1 MLINRE
7 LTIEQ
12 IRTRLVEGIRDY
24 FKGCGMTKAVLGLSG
39 GIDSAVVAALAVEAL
54 GKDNVHGI
62 MLPSDFS
69 TLHSIQD
76 AVDLAE
82 NLGISYEVVSISDI
96 YHKFMKSL
104 EPVFKDRKEWSV
116 TEENLQARIRGTI
129 LMAYSNKFNALL
141 LNTSNKSE
149 LCTGY
154 GTLYGDL
161 AGAIMV
167 IADVYKC
174 DIYELAYLINSDNVI
189 NPDAEKLIPES
200 TLTKAPSAELRPDQK
215 DSDSLPDYEVLDPIL
230 YMLHE
235 GGKTTSQLIEEG
247 FDNVLIE
254 RIGTLIKKSA
264 FKVHQIP
271 PVLNVSSAP
280 VVYKEKCLLK

>member
-1 MLINRE
+1 MLIHTE
-7 LTIEQ
+7 FTIEQ
-12 IRTRLVEGIRDY
+12 IRSKLVEGIRDY
-24 FKGCGMTKAVLGLSG
+24 FAGCNMQNAVLGLSG

-54 GKDNVHGI
+54 GSENVHGI

-69 TLHSIQD
+69 TLSSVQD

-82 NLGISYEVVSISDI
+82 NLGIGYDVVPISEI

-161 AGAIMV
+161 AGAMMV
-167 IADVYKC
+167 IADLYKG
-174 DIYELAYLINSDNVI
+174 DVYELAYDINS
-189 NPDAEKLIPES
+189 EKEIIPVS
-200 TLTKAPSAELRPDQK
+200 TLTKAPSAELRHGQK
-215 DSDSLPDYEVLDPIL
+215 DSDSLPDYDIMDPIL
-230 YMLHE
+230 YEVNE
-235 GGKTTSQLIEEG
+235 GGKTFAQLRKEG
-247 FDNVLIE
+247 YDKELLDKISSLI
-254 RIGTLIKKSA
+254 GKSA
-264 FKVHQIP
+264 FKIHQIP
-271 PVLNVSSAP
+271 PILNISSAP

>member
-1 MLINRE
+1 MLIHTE
-7 LTIEQ
+7 FTIEQ
-12 IRTRLVEGIRDY
+12 IRSKLVEGIRDY
-24 FKGCGMTKAVLGLSG
+24 FAGCNIQNAVLGLSG

-54 GKDNVHGI
+54 GSENVHGI

-69 TLHSIQD
+69 TLSSVQD

-82 NLGISYEVVSISDI
+82 NLGIGYDVVPISEI

-161 AGAIMV
+161 AGAMMV
-167 IADVYKC
+167 IADLYKG
-174 DIYELAYLINSDNVI
+174 DVYELAYDINS
-189 NPDAEKLIPES
+189 EKEIIPVS
-200 TLTKAPSAELRPDQK
+200 TLTKAPSAELRPGQK
-215 DSDSLPDYEVLDPIL
+215 DSDSLPDYDIMDPIL
-230 YMLHE
+230 YEVNE
-235 GGKTTSQLIEEG
+235 GGKTFKQLLEEG
-247 FDNVLIE
+247 YDKELLDRISSLI
-254 RIGTLIKKSA
+254 GKSS
-264 FKVHQIP
+264 FKIHQIP
-271 PVLNVSSAP
+271 PILNISSAP
-280 VVYKEKCLLK
+280 VVYREKCLLK

>member
-1 MLINRE
+1 MLIHTE
-7 LTIEQ
+7 FTIEQ
-12 IRTRLVEGIRDY
+12 IRSKLVEGIRGY
-24 FKGCGMTKAVLGLSG
+24 FAGCNMQNAVLGLSG

-54 GKDNVHGI
+54 GSENVHGI

-69 TLHSIQD
+69 TLSSVQD

-82 NLGISYEVVSISDI
+82 NLGIGYDVVPISEI

-161 AGAIMV
+161 AGAMMV
-167 IADVYKC
+167 IADLYKG
-174 DIYELAYLINSDNVI
+174 DVYELAYDINS
-189 NPDAEKLIPES
+189 EKEIIPVS
-200 TLTKAPSAELRPDQK
+200 TLTKAPSAELRPGQK
-215 DSDSLPDYEVLDPIL
+215 DSDSLPDYDIMDPIL
-230 YMLHE
+230 YEVNE
-235 GGKTTSQLIEEG
+235 GGKTFAQLRKEG
-247 FDNVLIE
+247 YDKELLDKISSLI
-254 RIGTLIKKSA
+254 GKSA
-264 FKVHQIP
+264 FKIHQIP
-271 PVLNVSSAP
+271 PILNISSAP

>member
-1 MLINRE
+1 MLIHKE
-7 LTIEQ
+7 FTIEE
-12 IRTRLVEGIRDY
+12 IRRKLVGGIRSY
-24 FKGCGMTKAVLGLSG
+24 FEGCNMQKAVLGLSG

-54 GKDNVHGI
+54 GSENVHGI

-69 TLHSIQD
+69 TLHSVQD

-82 NLGISYEVVSISDI
+82 NLGIGYEVVPISEI

-104 EPVFKDRKEWSV
+104 EPVFKDRREWSV

-129 LMAYSNKFNALL
+129 LMAYSNKFNALV

-161 AGAIMV
+161 AGAMMV
-167 IADVYKC
+167 IADLYKG
-174 DIYELAYLINSDNVI
+174 DVYELAYDINSEREI
-189 NPDAEKLIPES
+189 IPIS
-200 TLTKAPSAELRPDQK
+200 TLTKAPSAELRPGQK
-215 DSDSLPDYEVLDPIL
+215 DSDSLPDYDILDPIL
-230 YMLHE
+230 YEVNE
-235 GGKTTSQLIEEG
+235 GGKTFAQLREEG
-247 FDNVLIE
+247 YSKELLDRISSLI
-254 RIGTLIKKSA
+254 GKSS
-264 FKVHQIP
+264 FKIHQIP
-271 PVLNVSSAP
+271 PILNISSAP